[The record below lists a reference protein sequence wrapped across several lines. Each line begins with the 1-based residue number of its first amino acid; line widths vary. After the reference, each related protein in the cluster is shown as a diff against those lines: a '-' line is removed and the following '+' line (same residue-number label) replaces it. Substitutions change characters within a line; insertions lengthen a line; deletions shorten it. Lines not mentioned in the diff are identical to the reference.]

1 MRFKISIFKNL
12 MAQEICWSAKIV
24 SRETKRNAKAKVKMR
39 KIEQVVGLCK
49 KDEKTK
55 EKLRKNN

>member
-1 MRFKISIFKNL
+1 
-12 MAQEICWSAKIV
+12 MAQEIYWGAKIV

-49 KDEKTK
+49 KEEKTK